1 MSYAISAALQGAIFA
16 TLSADPTLSGLI
28 GGAIYDALPSGALPP
43 LYVSIG
49 QEVVRQRND
58 STGFGA
64 EHRMTIKVVTEV
76 AGFAAAKEVGG
87 AICDALHEK
96 PLTLSRGR
104 LVSMKFVRAQ
114 ASKIEKGAGR
124 QVDLIFRAR
133 VEDN

>member
-1 MSYAISAALQGAIFA
+1 MSYAVSVALQGAIYA
-16 TLSADPTLSGLI
+16 TLSADPTLSGLV
-28 GGAIYDALPSGALPP
+28 GSAIYDALPSGALPP
-43 LYVSIG
+43 IYVSLG

-64 EHRMTIKVVTEV
+64 EHRLTIKVVTEV
-76 AGFAAAKEVGG
+76 AGFAAAKEAGA
-87 AICDALHEK
+87 AICDALHET

-104 LVSMKFVRAQ
+104 LVSLKFVRAQ

-133 VEDN
+133 VEDD